1 MPNPQL
7 SKAQRDD
14 LFAPLFEKLLAD
26 LASVSQGDSRLLWAL
41 RRKLAKELIYLER
54 STPAARTKLKAMK
67 WQEQKGLCSICGESM
82 PQKGC
87 ELDRTEAYLGYIAS
101 NVRLVHHDCHVKDQA
116 SKGYA

>member
-7 SKAQRDD
+7 SKGQRDD

-26 LASVSQGDSRLLWAL
+26 LALVSQGDPRLLWAL
-41 RRKLAKELIYLER
+41 RRKLAKELTYLER
-54 STPAARTKLKAMK
+54 STPAVRTKLKAMK
-67 WQEQKGLCSICGESM
+67 WQEQKGVCSICGESM

-87 ELDRTEAYLGYIAS
+87 ELDRTEAYLGYVAS